1 MFKNMK
7 LGLKIGLAFFVV
19 LSLLSIVLGIS
30 VSALHRTE
38 KGINEYRALAR
49 DTYLAGQLEA
59 NILQTQMKVGNF
71 LITQQDQ
78 ELAEY
83 QDYFTLMTNFLA
95 ESKKQF
101 EQPDRAALIAEM
113 DTLINR
119 YGNVFSNIVSLFHQ
133 TDDIYKNKL
142 LPHGEVMSSIIQKII
157 LSAQYSGDVEGVIYA
172 NNIQKEILIS
182 RLFIVKFLR
191 SNNEADFD
199 VAINSI
205 EGKLQE
211 DITHLDRYLANS
223 YGREEFKKF
232 TDSFEQYMIDINKIH
247 NLTFERNAVV
257 INLLD
262 QIGPNIADRIKDVKF
277 SLMDDMEVLGP
288 ELTNRTNKSIYV
300 ALFFAAIAIIIGIVA
315 AYLLTISITKPIYKA
330 VEVANK
336 LADGDL
342 TIEVGEV
349 SKDETGLLL
358 SAIQNTARNLREMIS
373 IISNASNELATASEE
388 LATVTDKNAKGVV
401 QQESETELVAVA
413 MNEMTATV
421 RDVADNASKAAEGAT
436 QADNKARFGQQ
447 VVEQTIAAINALT
460 ESVNDSSEKL
470 SGVEIEVVNISS
482 ILDVI
487 RGIADQTNLLALNA
501 AIEAARAGEQGRGFA
516 VVADEVR
523 SLASRTQQSTQEIQ
537 HIIGKLQEGTQNT
550 VTVMNHGKEQAIQC
564 VEQANET
571 YNALQ
576 EITEAIEMISDM
588 NFQIASAS
596 EEQSSVSDGINENVI
611 NVKRIAEE
619 NALGSKQ
626 TRSASIEI
634 AQLAEKLKGLAVKFK
649 V

>member
-1 MFKNMK
+1 MK
-7 LGLKIGLAFFVV
+7 LGLKIGLAFLVV
-19 LSLLSIVLGIS
+19 LTLLTIVLGIS
-30 VSALHRTE
+30 VSALNRAE

-59 NILQTQMKVGNF
+59 NTLQVQLNVGDF
-71 LITQQDQ
+71 LLSQKEKDLN
-78 ELAEY
+78 EFNEY
-83 QDYFTLMTNFLA
+83 FALMNDFLDK
-95 ESKKQF
+95 SKSEFKQP
-101 EQPDRAALIAEM
+101 ERAALIADM
-113 DTLINR
+113 DSLIHR
-119 YGNVFSNIVSLFHQ
+119 YGNGFLNVVSLFRQ
-133 TDDIYKNKL
+133 SDDIYIKEM
-142 LPHGEVMSSIIQKII
+142 LPHGKMMSSVIQEIIE
-157 LSAQYSGDVEGVIYA
+157 SAQYNNDVEAVIYA
-172 NNIQKEILIS
+172 NNIQKEILIA
-182 RLFIVKFLR
+182 RLFIVQFLR
-191 SNNEADFD
+191 TNSELDFN
-199 VAINSI
+199 VAVKSI
-205 EGKLQE
+205 EGKLKE
-211 DITHLDRYLANS
+211 DITYLDAYIANPT
-223 YGREEFKKF
+223 RRKAFKKF
-232 TDSFEQYMIDINKIH
+232 TVAYKEYVVDLHEIYDIT
-247 NLTFERNAVV
+247 LERNAVIV
-257 INLLD
+257 NTLD
-262 QIGPNIADRIKDVKF
+262 HIRPQLAEDIQAVKF

-288 ELTNRTNKSIYV
+288 DLTANTKKSIYV
-300 ALFFAAIAIIIGIVA
+300 ALFFAAIAVVIGAVA
-315 AYLLTISITKPIYKA
+315 AYLLTLSITKPIYKA

-336 LADGDL
+336 LAGGDL

-349 SKDETGLLL
+349 SKDETGILL

-373 IISNASNELATASEE
+373 IISNASTELASASEE
-388 LATVTDKNAKGVV
+388 LATVTEKNAKGAV

-436 QADNKARFGQQ
+436 QADDKARFGQQ

-460 ESVNDSSEKL
+460 DSVNDSSEKL
-470 SGVEIEVVNISS
+470 SGVELEVVNISS

-537 HIIGKLQEGTQNT
+537 QIIEKLQEGTKNT
-550 VTVMNHGKEQAIQC
+550 VAVMNNGKEQAVRC

-571 YNALQ
+571 HNALQ
-576 EITEAIEMISDM
+576 DITEAIEVISDM

-596 EEQSSVSDGINENVI
+596 EEQSSVSEGINENVI

-619 NALGSKQ
+619 NAVGSKQ
-626 TRSASIEI
+626 MRSASIEI